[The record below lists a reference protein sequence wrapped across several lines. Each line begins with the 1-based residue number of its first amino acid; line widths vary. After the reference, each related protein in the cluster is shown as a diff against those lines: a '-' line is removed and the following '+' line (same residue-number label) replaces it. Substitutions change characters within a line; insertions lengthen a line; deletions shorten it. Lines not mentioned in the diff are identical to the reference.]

1 MEKRWLR
8 LGTGAVLT
16 LMLGLIY
23 AWSIFVTPIENDL
36 GFTRADT
43 SMTFTIS
50 MSCFSLGTLSG
61 GIILK
66 RKTPRFTMSVSALM
80 ILTGFT
86 LCSRINT
93 TVGIFL
99 SYGIILSLGVGI
111 CYITVMNSVNSW
123 FKDRVGAA
131 SGTLLMG
138 FGAGGFILGELAD
151 SFFSMF
157 GWRSTFLGFGAV
169 FAVCIIAGSLIMVMP
184 GSDVIWPAP
193 EKKARQKISTGLEY
207 TPGQMVK
214 SPAFYTIFLWLM
226 LMIAAGLS
234 VIGNAATFAIS
245 IGAANKLPVIATGIV
260 SVCNGLGRLAF
271 GSLFDAVGRKLCM
284 LIDSL
289 LLMLGLALLIISSA
303 MVSIPLMLAG
313 YICVGIAYGGVPTT
327 NSAIA
332 MSFYG
337 GKSYAVNFSIIA
349 LSIIPGALLG
359 PFLAGNLITSSGAYA
374 SAFITM
380 LVIAGIALVT
390 GQLIKEPK

>member
-8 LGTGAVLT
+8 LGAGALLT

-80 ILTGFT
+80 ILAGFI

-93 TVGIFL
+93 TMGIFL
-99 SYGIILSLGVGI
+99 SYGIMLSLGVGI

-131 SGTLLMG
+131 SGALLMG
-138 FGAGGFILGELAD
+138 FGAGGFVLGGLAD
-151 SFFSMF
+151 SFFNIF
-157 GWRSTFLGFGAV
+157 GWRSTFLGFGV
-169 FAVCIIAGSLIMVMP
+169 IFAVCILAGSFIMVMP
-184 GSDVIWPAP
+184 GSDVIWPSP
-193 EKKARQKISTGLEY
+193 KKAARQKSSAGLEY
-207 TPGQMVK
+207 TPGQVVK
-214 SPAFYTIFLWLM
+214 SPSFFAVFLWLM

-245 IGAANKLPVIATGIV
+245 LGAVSKLPVIATGVV
-260 SVCNGLGRLAF
+260 SICNGLGRISF
-271 GSLFDAVGRKLCM
+271 GSLYDAIGRKLCM
-284 LIDSL
+284 LIDSA
-289 LLMLGLALLIISSA
+289 LLMLGIGLLILSCNI
-303 MVSIPLMLAG
+303 VSIPLMFAG
-313 YICVGIAYGGVPTT
+313 YICVGLAYGGIPTT
-327 NSAIA
+327 NSAVA

-337 GKSYAVNFSIIA
+337 AKNYAVNFSIIA

-359 PFLAGNLITSSGAYA
+359 PFLAGNLITASGTYVTAL
-374 SAFITM
+374 ITM
-380 LVIAGIALVT
+380 LAVSGIALVT